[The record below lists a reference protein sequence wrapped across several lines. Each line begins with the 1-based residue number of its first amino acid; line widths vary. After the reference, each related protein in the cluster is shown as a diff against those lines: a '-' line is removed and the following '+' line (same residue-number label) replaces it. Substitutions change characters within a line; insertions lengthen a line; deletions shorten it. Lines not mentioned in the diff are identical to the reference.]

1 MTMKIIKTLFR
12 VFLFFSTMALYA
24 QEKQDE
30 KIKRSTEVIKEFA
43 GLEEKIPAILM
54 RKAEG
59 VVIIPTLI
67 NAGLAGV
74 GGQRGRGLAMVKRAD
89 GTWSDPVFVS
99 LTGGSVGFQFGL
111 QATDLVLV
119 FTKGSILTSL
129 EKGEFNF
136 GGSAAVTAGPLGR
149 SSSASTDTRFNAEVY
164 SYSRSKGL
172 FAGITIN
179 GSKLAMDAR
188 LNKAYYKNDAPASE
202 IFSRSPSIEDQEIIA
217 LRDALKSLY

>member
-12 VFLFFSTMALYA
+12 VFLFFSTIALHA

-30 KIKRSTEVIKEFA
+30 KNKRSTEVIKEFA
-43 GLEEKIPAILM
+43 GLEENIPAILM

-129 EKGEFNF
+129 ETGQFNF
-136 GGSAAVTAGPLGR
+136 W
-149 SSSASTDTRFNAEVY
+149 
-164 SYSRSKGL
+164 
-172 FAGITIN
+172 
-179 GSKLAMDAR
+179 
-188 LNKAYYKNDAPASE
+188 
-202 IFSRSPSIEDQEIIA
+202 
-217 LRDALKSLY
+217 